1 MPDLSECK
9 VIRGKLYC
17 FDRHDNCFY
26 VANFERVS
34 DSEVSQVILDDFLK
48 THKFGTVKEVN
59 NA

>member
-9 VIRGKLYC
+9 VISGRLYC
-17 FDRHDNCFY
+17 YDRQDKCFY
-26 VANFERVS
+26 AANFERVC

-48 THKFGTVKEVN
+48 THKFGTRKEVN